1 MTNIYLTLTLAFQ
14 TLYVLHVPPI
24 SGDVQKRDSA
34 SENPTG
40 NARGV
45 FADLQASR
53 KFVVSYQRRAV
64 RPVDMPYNV
73 STNHSRPVKETSMHV
88 TAPADAD

>member
-1 MTNIYLTLTLAFQ
+1 MTMLLLIPRRDSIYQMTNIYLTLTLVFQ
-14 TLYVLHVPPI
+14 TLYVLHVLVPPI

-45 FADLQASR
+45 FADLRASR
-53 KFVVSYQRRAV
+53 KFISKAC
-64 RPVDMPYNV
+64 
-73 STNHSRPVKETSMHV
+73 S
-88 TAPADAD
+88 AAC

>member
-1 MTNIYLTLTLAFQ
+1 MTMLLLIPRRDSIYQMTNIYLTLTLVFQ
-14 TLYVLHVPPI
+14 TLYVLHVPLI

-45 FADLQASR
+45 FADLHASR
-53 KFVVSYQRRAV
+53 KFISKAC
-64 RPVDMPYNV
+64 
-73 STNHSRPVKETSMHV
+73 S
-88 TAPADAD
+88 AAC